1 MELKSLTC
9 PHCGAETTNTQNCEH
24 CGSMLVRFVDNGI
37 DIDFASYMSRKNKYP
52 GLLTELKK
60 NLQLQVQNLGITVCT
75 DIYWTTDVYYDF
87 LNIAKAGSLC
97 WIDKTPIAYG
107 TSDDGLALVLNF
119 VTYSNPVSAKTNDE
133 QDEQLKKFKLLKSFC
148 LFTSH
153 TCTIE
158 DTKGNPIYVKE
169 FAIDFGKDVEGAA
182 AIISEILSEVKGVKP
197 SDNYDIFTNVGANIG
212 KARKAW
218 VDTAYNRL
226 LSLVASKKEQE
237 NNNNSNYDNVDN
249 VDDFDASEKTLL
261 DRYLDLDDDLRG
273 FITTMIMVV
282 ALALIAFLF
291 NRFY

>member
-1 MELKSLTC
+1 MT
-9 PHCGAETTNTQNCEH
+9 
-24 CGSMLVRFVDNGI
+24 V
-37 DIDFASYMSRKNKYP
+37 FAACNQQRSWKFSSSSSFLRP
-52 GLLTELKK
+52 SQPVSLLTE
-60 NLQLQVQNLGITVCT
+60 
-75 DIYWTTDVYYDF
+75 
-87 LNIAKAGSLC
+87 
-97 WIDKTPIAYG
+97 PPP
-107 TSDDGLALVLNF
+107 LVLHF
-119 VTYSNPVSAKTNDE
+119 VTYTNPDSVRLNGE

-148 LFTSH
+148 LFTTH

-169 FAIDFGKDVEGAA
+169 YAIDFGKDVEGA

-237 NNNNSNYDNVDN
+237 NNNNSNYDNVD
-249 VDDFDASEKTLL
+249 DFDASEKTLL

-273 FITTMIMVV
+273 FITTMIR
-282 ALALIAFLF
+282 L
-291 NRFY
+291 